1 MIRGPK
7 PICRHPLDFTV
18 AITLTDV
25 LANASTP
32 YRKTNTIFLFM
43 VQPYTSSFGDPPPH
57 T

>member
-32 YRKTNTIFLFM
+32 YRKTNTIFFM